1 MISDRQLAYVKG
13 VSESRNNIGLMPE
26 TFNRNTDLGSLLSI
40 AQTLPVVVRFVIL
53 VAAPPHHTR
62 QQERCTGQVSTK
74 KRRNVFR
81 NFDLNWID
89 GTDRNIKDSKKYSY
103 SEDKTFGS

>member
-1 MISDRQLAYVKG
+1 
-13 VSESRNNIGLMPE
+13 MPE

-62 QQERCTGQVSTK
+62 QQEDAQVK
-74 KRRNVFR
+74 YRQKLEKRLR
-81 NFDLNWID
+81 NFDLN
-89 GTDRNIKDSKKYSY
+89 
-103 SEDKTFGS
+103 